1 MVVRGR
7 KDGPLNQNT
16 NTKLKKKYVRIF
28 FLLKSLVHI
37 FIMEIF
43 IVV

>member
-1 MVVRGR
+1 MVVKGR

-28 FLLKSLVHI
+28 F
-37 FIMEIF
+37 FY
-43 IVV
+43 